1 MTYGNDWMVAE
12 DGRCQACPM
21 PREWD
26 LLETPYRFYRF
37 LAEVED
43 VLKQA
48 TTAHQCD
55 CLPALRRLVRKLVL
69 NSYWLQTR
77 RPEPS
82 QNAEIAI
89 LNLYDEIGYP
99 LTVQVETRLPG
110 AISSVHNHGTWAVVA
125 ILQGQE
131 KNTLWQRIPE
141 LELPHKIAC
150 VEEKILKYGDVI
162 SFTSEAIHSIQ
173 AVGEKPLVTFNLYGE
188 TERKQRFEFNPITHR
203 AKHY

>member
-1 MTYGNDWMVAE
+1 MTYGQDWIVEE
-12 DGRCQACPM
+12 DGHCQACST

-26 LLETPYRFYRF
+26 LLETPYRFHRF
-37 LAEVED
+37 LTEMED

-48 TTAHQCD
+48 TTPHQCD
-55 CLPALRRLVRKLVL
+55 CLPALRRLVRKLLL

-82 QNAEIAI
+82 LNTDIAI

-99 LTVQVETRLPG
+99 LTVQVEMLMPG
-110 AISSVHNHGTWAVVA
+110 AMSSIHTHGTWAIVA

-131 KNTLWQRIPE
+131 KNTLWRRVPE
-141 LELPHKIAC
+141 LALPHKITC
-150 VEEKILKYGDVI
+150 VEEKILDYGDVI

-188 TERKQRFEFNPITHR
+188 TARKQRFEFNPITHR

>member
-1 MTYGNDWMVAE
+1 MNTGNDWMVAE
-12 DGRCQACPM
+12 DGHCQTCPT

-26 LLETPYRFYRF
+26 LLETPYRFHRF
-37 LAEVED
+37 LTDVED

-48 TTAHQCD
+48 ITEHQHD

-69 NSYWLQTR
+69 NSYWLQTQ

-82 QNAEIAI
+82 PKAELAI

-99 LTVQVETRLPG
+99 LTVQVETLLPG
-110 AISSVHNHGTWAVVA
+110 AMSPVHNHGTWAVVA

-131 KNTLWQRIPE
+131 KNTLWQRVPE
-141 LELPHKIAC
+141 AKFPNKIVCA
-150 VEEKILKYGDVI
+150 EEKTLAYGDVI
-162 SFTSEAIHSIQ
+162 SFTSEAIHGIQ

-188 TERKQRFEFNPITHR
+188 TERKQRFEFDPIAHQ